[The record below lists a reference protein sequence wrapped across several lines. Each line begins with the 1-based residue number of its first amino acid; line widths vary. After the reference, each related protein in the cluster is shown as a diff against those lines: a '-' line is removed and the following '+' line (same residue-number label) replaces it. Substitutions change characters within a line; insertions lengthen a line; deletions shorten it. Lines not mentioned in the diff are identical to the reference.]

1 MTKGRQAEREAIVSQ
16 PSLKLI
22 MEEREDPLARQ
33 RSLSNGVGSNS
44 DGKPMIYFGMPKHVK
59 VAASDA

>member
-33 RSLSNGVGSNS
+33 RSLSNGVGANS
-44 DGKPMIYFGMPKHVK
+44 DGK
-59 VAASDA
+59 